1 VISKYFGISLN
12 LDRYINVSEKIR
24 DMVGQLVGLGDVVG
38 VSWNL
43 RVWGSGLVTKSSRPL
58 VKSFDKFHQK
68 LRLSTN

>member
-1 VISKYFGISLN
+1 M
-12 LDRYINVSEKIR
+12 SEKIR

-43 RVWGSGLVTKSSRPL
+43 RAWGSRLVTKSSRPL